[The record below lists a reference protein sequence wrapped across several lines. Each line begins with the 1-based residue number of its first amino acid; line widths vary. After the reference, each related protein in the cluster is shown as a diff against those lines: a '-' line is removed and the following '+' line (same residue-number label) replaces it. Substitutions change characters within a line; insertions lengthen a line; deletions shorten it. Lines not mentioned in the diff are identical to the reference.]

1 MTKRVLVTGG
11 AGFIGSNLVRGLM
24 EKNYEVHV
32 VDDLSNGFLTFLPEH
47 QNSERM
53 LITSFDDHNLL
64 NEIRSKKFSFVFHLA
79 AMPRVSY
86 SVENPLETHDANVT
100 STMKLLDAC
109 RGNVEKFVFA
119 SSSSIYG
126 NSDQIPTKIDANANP
141 RSPYALQ
148 KLIIEKYL
156 SLYWDLYGFDSV
168 ALRFFNVFGPHQ
180 IGNSPYATAVSSWL
194 NSIMKSESMRSD
206 GDGSQVRDMCY
217 VDNVVEACIKSAE
230 YASPLKGR
238 IFNVGCGENVSNK
251 EILEYLLKRFPQAQF
266 HTAPWRLGDV
276 MATLADISHTRDVIG
291 YDPKVPFWMGLD
303 RTIKWYVENW
313 DLIKNISNQ

>member
-32 VDDLSNGFLTFLPEH
+32 VDDLSNGFLTFLPSRQEP
-47 QNSERM
+47 ERI
-53 LITSFDDHNLL
+53 LIASFDDQSVL

-86 SVENPLETHDANVT
+86 SVENPLATHDVNVT
-100 STMKLLDAC
+100 STMKLMDAC
-109 RGNVEKFVFA
+109 RGNIEKFVFA

-126 NSDQIPTKIDANANP
+126 NSDQIPTTTDAKSNP

-148 KLIIEKYL
+148 KLIIENYL
-156 SLYWDLYGFDSV
+156 SLYWDLYSFDSV

-194 NSIMKSESMRSD
+194 NAIMKSESMRSD

-217 VDNVVEACIKSAE
+217 VDNVVHACIKAAE
-230 YASPLKGR
+230 HASPLKGEF
-238 IFNVGCGENVSNK
+238 FNVGCGENVSNK
-251 EILEYLLKRFPQAQF
+251 EILEYLLKRFPRSQF
-266 HTAPWRLGDV
+266 HTAPWRPGDV
-276 MATLADISHTRDVIG
+276 MATLADVTLTRDVIG
-291 YDPKVPFWMGLD
+291 YTPKVSFWEGLD
-303 RTIKWYVENW
+303 RTIKWYMENW
-313 DLIKNISNQ
+313 DLIKSITNQ